1 MFKIIKNFH
10 WIIGSSFLSIFLGIL
25 TFYTFIDQGPIKT
38 GETTPPEIDTKE
50 SFPAELEKLPFK
62 EEFPMETQQLPIIF

>member
-25 TFYTFIDQGPIKT
+25 TFYTFIDQGPINLTEKNLQLLLI
-38 GETTPPEIDTKE
+38 IDVIL
-50 SFPAELEKLPFK
+50 F
-62 EEFPMETQQLPIIF
+62 

>member
-25 TFYTFIDQGPIKT
+25 TFYTFIDQGPINLT
-38 GETTPPEIDTKE
+38 
-50 SFPAELEKLPFK
+50 EKF
-62 EEFPMETQQLPIIF
+62 TIIINYRCYPLVTFFYFIF